1 MGKRNRRRYRNRYR
15 NRLKTPG
22 MSFMVFL
29 FMVVALVGVCFVH
42 IRNQHVKKGDEIRAM
57 EQEIARMDK
66 EIEMHELRIAGLMD
80 REDIERRLEWLGSDL
95 AKVPRQ
101 GMVVLKVEA
110 KPVFRPL
117 VASIGSLGP

>member
-15 NRLKTPG
+15 NPLRTQG
-22 MSFMVFL
+22 MSLMVFL
-29 FMVVALVGVCFVH
+29 FLAVSMVGICFVH

-95 AKVPRQ
+95 AKVPRH
-101 GMVVLKVEA
+101 GMVVLKVESS
-110 KPVFRPL
+110 PLFRPL
-117 VASIGSLGP
+117 VASVSPLGP